1 MKSLDLHFLSKKWLV
16 PNKAVW
22 LQIQLNKHLLPTNY
36 TVSHYDEKVSAA
48 CSFCSAHFEKLHFLF
63 WGCGVVEE
71 FWFMI
76 GNLISN
82 FYPKFVLGRKEA
94 LFGDSSLKSLDEVD
108 FLNYAAGQL
117 QTIYECQS
125 IKNKAKEFL
134 IHWENV
140 LTHFQVD
147 F

>member
-1 MKSLDLHFLSKKWLV
+1 MLARYFIWR
-16 PNKAVW
+16 
-22 LQIQLNKHLLPTNY
+22 Q
-36 TVSHYDEKVSAA
+36 
-48 CSFCSAHFEKLHFLF
+48 
-63 WGCGVVEE
+63 
-71 FWFMI
+71 
-76 GNLISN
+76 
-82 FYPKFVLGRKEA
+82 KF
-94 LFGDSSLKSLDEVD
+94 SLKSLDEVD

-140 LTHFQVD
+140 LTDFQVD